1 MISAIY
7 KNLAMVI
14 SHPKGAS
21 GVERGGEGRGK
32 MRGGWCADAAE
43 ISIVMFFGSGSGSF
57 AFPLSLTLSHFRTA
71 LSVKPAFSDRTP
83 DVGDGNCSLRLMSL
97 LCPLTMVQ
105 GCSSGGEGTK
115 CSGLL
120 PDKYSSQTRPLAR

>member
-14 SHPKGAS
+14 SHPKGES

-43 ISIVMFFGSGSGSF
+43 FSIVMFFGSGSGSF
-57 AFPLSLTLSHFRTA
+57 AFPLSSHSHTFAQPSPLNLLLATGLPMWATATA
-71 LSVKPAFSDRTP
+71 L
-83 DVGDGNCSLRLMSL
+83 
-97 LCPLTMVQ
+97 
-105 GCSSGGEGTK
+105 
-115 CSGLL
+115 
-120 PDKYSSQTRPLAR
+120 